1 MFDSP
6 GMIPAN
12 RDGRK
17 KVFLEWGSPTKPNL
31 NFWISKI
38 KKLKIKILNCINYKI
53 TLHRLVFS
61 CSHKSLLRN

>member
-31 NFWISKI
+31 NFWISKT
-38 KKLKIKILNCINYKI
+38 KKNENKKHQLCFN
-53 TLHRLVFS
+53 
-61 CSHKSLLRN
+61 

>member
-17 KVFLEWGSPTKPNL
+17 KVFFRVGVTDKTKP
-31 NFWISKI
+31 
-38 KKLKIKILNCINYKI
+38 
-53 TLHRLVFS
+53 
-61 CSHKSLLRN
+61 

>member
-17 KVFLEWGSPTKPNL
+17 NVYFRVGVTDKTKP
-31 NFWISKI
+31 
-38 KKLKIKILNCINYKI
+38 
-53 TLHRLVFS
+53 
-61 CSHKSLLRN
+61 